1 MIERLHV
8 LKLLKKAKKAALR
21 NDIFELKNLS
31 DQTIHS
37 VSIYQDEDNMLAA
50 ILMYA
55 LAKLIERKE
64 KYSSEDF
71 EKYLKLFLRTLGD
84 SISCIDKDVCEEFR
98 GNVSSMLKES
108 EKLPKE
114 FKDDVQFIF
123 RKARINKASKV
134 YEHGISME
142 KTAKLLG
149 ISQWELAEYVGPMG
163 ASEYPQTQTLDIRK
177 RIKKAMEFFE

>member
-1 MIERLHV
+1 MIERPHI
-8 LKLLKKAKKAALR
+8 LKLLKQAKKAVL
-21 NDIFELKNLS
+21 NQDILELKNLS
-31 DQTIHS
+31 DQTVHS

-50 ILMYA
+50 IVIYA
-55 LAKLIERKE
+55 LAKLIERKD
-64 KYSSEDF
+64 KYSPQDF
-71 EKYLKLFLRTLGD
+71 DKYLKLFIHTIDD
-84 SISCIDKDVCEEFR
+84 SIECVSNDSCDEFR
-98 GNVSSMLKES
+98 GHISSMLKES

-114 FKDDVQFIF
+114 FKEDVQFIF

-163 ASEYPQTQTLDIRK
+163 ASEYPQTQTLDIKK
-177 RIKKAMEFFE
+177 RVKKAMEFFE

>member
-8 LKLLKKAKKAALR
+8 IKLLKQAKKAAL
-21 NDIFELKNLS
+21 DQDVLELKSLS

-50 ILMYA
+50 IFIYA

-64 KYSSEDF
+64 KYSGDDF
-71 EKYLKLFLRTLGD
+71 AKYLKLFLHAID
-84 SISCIDKDVCEEFR
+84 NSISCIDKDFCEEFK
-98 GNVSSMLKES
+98 GYISSMLRES
-108 EKLPKE
+108 EKLPGE
-114 FKDDVQFIF
+114 FKEDVKFVF

-163 ASEYPQTQTLDIRK
+163 ASEYPQSRTLDVKK
-177 RIKKAMEFFE
+177 RVKRAMEFFE